1 LIILPLNLNKH
12 ILLSCPQTT
21 YLGLSFSFV
30 MAFSMAYRAYCL
42 SLCLVILI
50 FKACHTSAAAVTI
63 ECQDLHNT
71 LTSVW
76 NMETG
81 SQSSENIT
89 CTNALI
95 RAFLTH
101 MLPDQ
106 ELEMGEITTEE
117 NSITINE
124 SSLTAESLKM
134 WLVYAFL
141 GKQFVAV
148 EAGNEARYFEYSE
161 TTGQIGR
168 NMLKC
173 EFQQTLYL
181 TLIITLILLLISILL
196 WDALQVNKKKDNTS
210 FGEPMPQEFGVK
222 IISEP
227 STHALKLRLPH
238 TFSGI

>member
-1 LIILPLNLNKH
+1 MNKH
-12 ILLSCPQTT
+12 ILLSCTQTT
-21 YLGLSFSFV
+21 YLGLSFSLS
-30 MAFSMAYRAYCL
+30 MASSTAYRAYCL

-50 FKACHTSAAAVTI
+50 FKACHASAAAVTI

-95 RAFLTH
+95 RVFLTH
-101 MLPDQ
+101 MFQDE
-106 ELEMGEITTEE
+106 ELDIGEITTEE
-117 NSITINE
+117 TSITINE
-124 SSLTAESLKM
+124 SSLTTESLKM

-148 EAGNEARYFEYSE
+148 EAGSEARYFEYSE

-196 WDALQVNKKKDNTS
+196 WDALQVNKKKDSTFS
-210 FGEPMPQEFGVK
+210 SAQMQEEYGVK

-227 STHALKLRLPH
+227 ITQALKLRLPH

>member
-1 LIILPLNLNKH
+1 
-12 ILLSCPQTT
+12 
-21 YLGLSFSFV
+21 
-30 MAFSMAYRAYCL
+30 
-42 SLCLVILI
+42 
-50 FKACHTSAAAVTI
+50 
-63 ECQDLHNT
+63 
-71 LTSVW
+71 
-76 NMETG
+76 METG

-95 RAFLTH
+95 RVFLTH
-101 MLPDQ
+101 MFQDE
-106 ELEMGEITTEE
+106 ELDIGEITTEE
-117 NSITINE
+117 TSITINE
-124 SSLTAESLKM
+124 SSLTTESLKM

-148 EAGNEARYFEYSE
+148 EAGSEARYFEYSE

-196 WDALQVNKKKDNTS
+196 WDALQVNKKKDSTLS
-210 FGEPMPQEFGVK
+210 TAQMQEEYGVK

-227 STHALKLRLPH
+227 ITQALKLRLPH